1 MRHIANRIDSPGL
14 MALPRSPLNGGE
26 VEQTKEVEEIMDAAS
41 LPPS

>member
-1 MRHIANRIDSPGL
+1 